1 MQQATFSGN
10 GRTNLLLQLT
20 PVPGVPGGLDR
31 LPREVR
37 QVDYDYVVLG
47 AGTAGCMIRNA
58 AASAAFSKALPDG
71 HAADLVRA
79 SNEGSRS

>member
-1 MQQATFSGN
+1 M
-10 GRTNLLLQLT
+10 
-20 PVPGVPGGLDR
+20 
-31 LPREVR
+31 
-37 QVDYDYVVLG
+37 DYDYVVLG